1 MYSKATQFA
10 YNIHSSCLKNA
21 VKVEFNG
28 IPKSHHNEK
37 PVAGW
42 NLGKPN
48 GWKIYEDESNKVA
61 EKIEDIIDE
70 DNVDINTI
78 MKKIDVID

>member
-1 MYSKATQFA
+1 MESP
-10 YNIHSSCLKNA
+10 
-21 VKVEFNG
+21 KV
-28 IPKSHHNEK
+28 INEK

-48 GWKIYEDESNKVA
+48 GWKIYEDETNKVA
-61 EKIEDIIDE
+61 AKIEDIIDE

-78 MKKIDVID
+78 MKKIDVLD